1 MDPKEKELYLAI
13 IVAIVLFSIIIIY
26 FITSLIL
33 YQRRFIALQKERI
46 NAEINT
52 LENERRRVASE
63 LHDGIGP
70 LVSSVKLYIN
80 SIDVTTEDEETIY
93 KAGAHI
99 DDIMQNIRQISNN
112 LMPNTLVRKG
122 LDAAITEFISKVDNQ
137 NNVKINYTCEVETL
151 SLDKDMEINIFRII
165 QEIVNNTIKHS
176 GASQLVIKIKKENHQ
191 LLIQTRDNGKGFDFD
206 NMKNKDVSKDGGL
219 GLKNLESRVEVMG
232 GHLFQKS
239 SPNQGIAYLFEI
251 PLAQTPTI

>member
-1 MDPKEKELYLAI
+1 MDAKEKELYLAI

-26 FITSLIL
+26 FVTSLIL

-70 LVSSVKLYIN
+70 LISSVKLYIN
-80 SIDVTTEDEETIY
+80 SLDVGEDDTEIVH
-93 KAGAHI
+93 KAGTYI

-122 LDAAITEFISKVDNQ
+122 LDAAIKEFVDKADNQ
-137 NNVKINYTCEVETL
+137 NGIKISYSCEIPEL
-151 SLDKDMEINIFRII
+151 SINKDMEINVFRIV
-165 QEIVNNTIKHS
+165 QEIINNTIKHS
-176 GASQLVIKIKKENHQ
+176 GASKLIIKLTQQEKM
-191 LLIQTRDNGKGFDFD
+191 LLLQTSDNGKGFDFES
-206 NMKNKDVSKDGGL
+206 MKNKDVSKEGGL
-219 GLKNLESRVEVMG
+219 GLKNLESRVDVLG
-232 GHLFQKS
+232 GQLFHQS
-239 SPNQGIAYLFEI
+239 SPNKGVAFIFEI
-251 PLAQTPTI
+251 PINHSTNN

>member
-33 YQRRFIALQKERI
+33 YQRRFITLQKERI

-80 SIDVTTEDEETIY
+80 SIDVAAEDEETIY

-122 LDAAITEFISKVDNQ
+122 LDAAIAEFIAKVDNQ
-137 NNVKINYTCEVETL
+137 NNVKISYSCEAASL

-176 GASQLVIKIKKENHQ
+176 GATQLIVKLKKESNQ

-206 NMKNKDVSKDGGL
+206 SMKNKDVSKDGGL

-232 GHLFQKS
+232 GHLFRKAHLIKVS
-239 SPNQGIAYLFEI
+239 LTFLKYH
-251 PLAQTPTI
+251 